1 MFNSL
6 LPVVLIAILLVIAV
20 IIVFTMVTW
29 AMNG

>member
-20 IIVFTMVTW
+20 IIVFTMVAW
-29 AMNG
+29 AMHG